1 MSQDNPYSQRSIIGA
16 LRRSKVVGEGM
27 AQLASPADLALAL
40 LLERTL
46 PRELTEQDRPAL
58 GEHVLIWRKG
68 AEHWTLATANTNE
81 NYTGTRPLGLYF
93 LLANTGDVRLQPEE
107 ITYWMPQPP
116 SPRYG

>member
-1 MSQDNPYSQRSIIGA
+1 MIKKII
-16 LRRSKVVGEGM
+16 EGM
-27 AQLASPADLALAL
+27 RLYAADVKPKREDHLAAQQAIALGVAM

-46 PRELTEQDRPAL
+46 PRKMTTLDRPAL

-81 NYTGTRPLGLYF
+81 NHTGTRPLGQYF

-107 ITYWMPQPP
+107 IDYWMPQPP
-116 SPRYG
+116 SQRHG